1 MNSKNDFP
9 VATGFLLVTTF
20 AAIAGAWKSASE
32 PGASGWEWFFAI
44 AVLSNLVGCAV
55 AVALGRRFGARLAEI
70 GRTLHRF
77 TDGDLSVRLAIDPS
91 IGGLARISRT
101 VNAVG
106 EAQCALVMELQ
117 EASSALEREAT
128 AFQTAF
134 ARITNQSNRSR
145 EASGTVAAAMEEM
158 TVGMASIGKE
168 AQLVDDAAKTACE
181 TSKRS
186 HALSTETSLSILQ
199 QQSSIHAT
207 ADALEKARAS
217 TGELERVGQEISG
230 MAEGIMEVANRT
242 RLLAL
247 NASIEA
253 ARAGESGRGF
263 AVVAQ
268 EVKELASQSADMAQ
282 RIQGHVKAV
291 SDGTRRVS
299 QDMSGAEGLLVVLLQ
314 ESTRIV
320 EATDQQKELG
330 LDAWQGLESTSQNVT
345 EIARTI
351 EESYSALDE
360 INRSARELDLRAK
373 SVEAAV
379 ASAEGGVKEI
389 GRFARSFQGTVKEMK
404 LRQPFF
410 PWTDD
415 LSVGVHRM
423 DDQHKVLLRLI
434 NRVADLSESGVG
446 GASIRIVLGQLVDYT
461 KFHFQDEEKL
471 MRDAGYPDVDVHA
484 KVHEAFVAEVGRLVA
499 AATASTESVDGSS
512 LLPILKD
519 WLVRHIQGT
528 DKKYGKHILDKAA
541 VAA

>member
-1 MNSKNDFP
+1 MKSKN
-9 VATGFLLVTTF
+9 
-20 AAIAGAWKSASE
+20 
-32 PGASGWEWFFAI
+32 
-44 AVLSNLVGCAV
+44 
-55 AVALGRRFGARLAEI
+55 
-70 GRTLHRF
+70 
-77 TDGDLSVRLAIDPS
+77 
-91 IGGLARISRT
+91 
-101 VNAVG
+101 
-106 EAQCALVMELQ
+106 
-117 EASSALEREAT
+117 
-128 AFQTAF
+128 AFQAAF
-134 ARITNQSNRSR
+134 ARITNQSHLSR
-145 EASGTVAAAMEEM
+145 QASGTVATAMEEM
-158 TVGMASIGKE
+158 TVGVSSIGKE

-181 TSKRS
+181 LSKRS
-186 HALSTETSLSILQ
+186 HSLSAETSRSIQ
-199 QQSSIHAT
+199 QQHASLRST
-207 ADALEKARAS
+207 VDALAKARGS
-217 TGELERVGQEISG
+217 TGQLERVGQEISG
-230 MAEGIMEVANRT
+230 MAEGIMDVAKRT

-268 EVKELASQSADMAQ
+268 EVKDLASQSADMAQ
-282 RIQGHVKAV
+282 RIQGHVEAV
-291 SDGTRRVS
+291 SEGTRKVS
-299 QDMSGAEGLLVVLLQ
+299 QDMSGAEGSLAALMQ
-314 ESTRIV
+314 ECTRTV
-320 EATDQQKELG
+320 AATDRQRELG
-330 LDAWQGLESTSQNVT
+330 REVWQGLEATSQNVT

-360 INRSARELDLRAK
+360 INRGARELDMRAK
-373 SVEAAV
+373 SVEDAV
-379 ASAEGGVKEI
+379 SGAEGGVKEI
-389 GRFARSFQGTVKEMK
+389 GRFARSFQGTVEEMK

-461 KFHFQDEEKL
+461 RFHFQDEENL
-471 MRDAGYPDVDVHA
+471 MREVGFPDLAVHG

-499 AATASTESVDGSS
+499 GATASTESVDGSA

-528 DKKYGKHILDKAA
+528 DKKYGQHILAKEA

>member
-1 MNSKNDFP
+1 MNSKNVFP

-106 EAQCALVMELQ
+106 EAQCALVMELK
-117 EASSALEREAT
+117 EASLALEREAD
-128 AFQTAF
+128 AFQAAF
-134 ARITNQSNRSR
+134 GRITNQSLRSR

-158 TVGMASIGKE
+158 TVGMSSIGKE
-168 AQLVDDAAKTACE
+168 AQLVDDAARAACE
-181 TSKRS
+181 LSKRS
-186 HALSTETSLSILQ
+186 HSLSAATSRSIRQQHASLRSTVDALAKARGSTEQ
-199 QQSSIHAT
+199 
-207 ADALEKARAS
+207 
-217 TGELERVGQEISG
+217 LERVGQEISG
-230 MAEGIMEVANRT
+230 MAEGIGDVANRT

-268 EVKELASQSADMAQ
+268 EVKDLASQSADMAR

-291 SDGTRRVS
+291 SEGTRMVS
-299 QDMSGAEGLLVVLLQ
+299 QDMSGAEGSLAALMQ
-314 ESTRIV
+314 ECTRTV
-320 EATDQQKELG
+320 AATDQQQELG
-330 LDAWQGLESTSQNVT
+330 REAWQGLETTSHNVT

-351 EESYSALDE
+351 EESHATLDE
-360 INRSARELDLRAK
+360 INRSAHELDMRSK

-379 ASAEGGVKEI
+379 AGAEGGVREI
-389 GRFARSFQGTVKEMK
+389 GRFARSFQGTVKEVR
-404 LRQPFF
+404 LRPPFF
-410 PWTDD
+410 PWVDD

-446 GASIRIVLGQLVDYT
+446 GAAVRIVLGQLVDYT

-471 MRDAGYPDVDVHA
+471 MRDAGYPEVDVHA

-499 AATASTESVDGSS
+499 AATASTETVDGSA
-512 LLPILKD
+512 LLPLLKD

-528 DKKYGKHILDKAA
+528 DKKYGKHILAKETTSA
-541 VAA
+541 